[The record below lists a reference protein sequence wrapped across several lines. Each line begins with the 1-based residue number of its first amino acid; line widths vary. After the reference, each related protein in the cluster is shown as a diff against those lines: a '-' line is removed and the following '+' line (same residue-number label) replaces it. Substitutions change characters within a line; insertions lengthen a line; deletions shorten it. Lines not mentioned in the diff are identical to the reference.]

1 MSLPPPVIQGGRGKC
16 PVRWTSLQLRRPK
29 LPEGPPRPRRQTTGK
44 RRCGPKDAARNP
56 GMSDPAGPF
65 QRPQGSAGPRPRPE
79 SLAPAAPT
87 IETKLGV
94 CPRLIFPAKTWAH
107 GAKRRRHHR
116 GGLQRPTRPRPPCPK
131 SPRPARPLRH
141 RTLGPQPRRTARA
154 RHSRPQPFPGGTP
167 RPRRENQTSS
177 NPRPQ
182 RTNPARPRPAFP
194 TLPPRDR
201 GRSGLAY
208 RKRARTV
215 SSDKRRRRPRG
226 YVPTVPWARVFNT
239 HNASEHSAPA
249 LTPPDWSGPRAT
261 PRGSC
266 LLHSIGPLNSSD

>member
-1 MSLPPPVIQGGRGKC
+1 MPC
-16 PVRWTSLQLRRPK
+16 PVDLASVA
-29 LPEGPPRPRRQTTGK
+29 PPQAPGRAPTAEEADNTGK

-56 GMSDPAGPF
+56 GMSDSAGPF

-87 IETKLGV
+87 IEAKLGV

-107 GAKRRRHHR
+107 GAKRRRHDR
-116 GGLQRPTRPRPPCPK
+116 GGLQRPTRPRLACPK

-154 RHSRPQPFPGGTP
+154 RHSRPQPLPGGTP

-177 NPRPQ
+177 NPRPR

-194 TLPPRDR
+194 TLPPR
-201 GRSGLAY
+201 GRPQRTRLPQACKDGQQRQATPAATGLH
-208 RKRARTV
+208 T
-215 SSDKRRRRPRG
+215 
-226 YVPTVPWARVFNT
+226 
-239 HNASEHSAPA
+239 HSALGEGLQYPQCLRGQRA
-249 LTPPDWSGPRAT
+249 CADASRLEWASGDPT
-261 PRGSC
+261 W
-266 LLHSIGPLNSSD
+266 